1 MPAAP
6 LSVALPIAA
15 APLLLAPF
23 AALPSP
29 HAQPTA
35 APQVGAFDDES
46 EVRVTLLAEVDR
58 IRAGE
63 EFLLGLRYTIEPHWH
78 IYWKNPGDSGMPTA
92 ATLEAPEGFTV
103 GELLFPGPERITM
116 PGDIVNF
123 GYEDEVVL
131 FWTVTAPEDLG
142 DAREFRFHAKSDW
155 LMCEEIC
162 IPGDGES
169 AVTLP
174 RAADGDEVARDRE
187 AFRASL
193 DRLPR
198 PFEALEGAAARWAGT
213 TEAPVL
219 ALEVPGNAPVT
230 WFPEAEEALAF
241 EREAVEAGEERTTIR
256 RWYSLDAG
264 PDDAAPRIRGVLAI
278 EHEDA
283 TAFYE
288 LDLSRTAEEE
298 PNDR

>member
-1 MPAAP
+1 MHAAP
-6 LSVALPIAA
+6 LSLALPLAA
-15 APLLLAPF
+15 SLLTAPLLLG
-23 AALPSP
+23 AAT
-29 HAQPTA
+29 TA
-35 APQVGAFDDES
+35 AGPARTAAGTVDEDS

-58 IRAGE
+58 VRAGE
-63 EFLLGLRYTIEPHWH
+63 EFLVGLRYTIEPHWH
-78 IYWKNPGDSGMPTA
+78 IYWKNPGDSGMPTT
-92 ATLEAPEGFTV
+92 ATLDAPEGFTV
-103 GELLFPGPERITM
+103 GPLLFPGPERITM

-162 IPGDGES
+162 IPGDGEG

-198 PFEALEGAAARWAGT
+198 PIDALEGAAARWEGT
-213 TEAPVL
+213 PDAPVL
-219 ALEVPGNAPVT
+219 ALEVPGSAPVT
-230 WFPEAEEALAF
+230 WFPEAEESLAF

-256 RWYSLDAG
+256 RWYSLDLG